1 MDKILKVEFF
11 KSLSFITKKDGISF
25 ISTIPELKAEFDNN
39 DQKLQQFH
47 FQLIDDFSCQFD
59 KFENEK
65 KIFQMHAKVERKNT
79 TQEKK
84 LKTDED
90 LVENFK
96 SSLKID
102 IEKQFYKEQFGTLIP
117 EYKREDVI
125 KIAGIDD
132 IFISLSKKH
141 IHQSPDIIQMI
152 QLHKEKTEQLLSQL
166 NNIYVTMEKLNQTI

>member
-1 MDKILKVEFF
+1 MEKILKVEFF
-11 KSLSFITKKDGISF
+11 KSLSFCSKGDGMKF
-25 ISTIPELKAEFDNN
+25 ISTIPHLQKEFDNN
-39 DQKLQQFH
+39 NQKLEQFH
-47 FQLIDDFSCQFD
+47 FQLIDDYSCQID

-65 KIFQMHAKVERKNT
+65 KVFQMHAKVERKNT

-84 LKTDED
+84 LKADED
-90 LVENFK
+90 LAENFK

-117 EYKREDVI
+117 EYKRENVI

-141 IHQSPDIIQMI
+141 RQQSPDIIQMI
-152 QLHKEKTEQLLSQL
+152 ELHKLKTEELISQL
-166 NNIYVTMEKLNQTI
+166 NNIYVTMDKLNQSI